1 MIEVFMIRFEISR
14 MRSKG
19 TKTMM
24 GAGWCTV
31 RQDNRHGQKSS
42 IFNKIL
48 CFDEFLIS
56 KWSLLKGAHV
66 NTQVSPV
73 KRERISTS
81 FESSRLPCISVIAF
95 VW

>member
-1 MIEVFMIRFEISR
+1 MIEVFMIKFEISR

-19 TKTMM
+19 TKTMT

-56 KWSLLKGAHV
+56 KCSLLKGLTLTHRYH
-66 NTQVSPV
+66 QL
-73 KRERISTS
+73 ERKDQYLI
-81 FESSRLPCISVIAF
+81 
-95 VW
+95 